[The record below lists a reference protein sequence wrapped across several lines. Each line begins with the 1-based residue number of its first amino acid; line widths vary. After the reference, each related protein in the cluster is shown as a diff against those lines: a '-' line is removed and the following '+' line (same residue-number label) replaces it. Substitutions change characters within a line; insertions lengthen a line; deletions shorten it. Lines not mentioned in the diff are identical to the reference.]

1 MSDFGCLEC
10 VRGFKVI
17 HPQRTPRILF
27 SSIYGAVIL
36 RCFLVILRQLRDLHA
51 VASPTQ
57 INTYRAG
64 GVTVPFNLEVG
75 HGCVSAEGLEADATG
90 EGLRAE

>member
-1 MSDFGCLEC
+1 M
-10 VRGFKVI
+10 
-17 HPQRTPRILF
+17 
-27 SSIYGAVIL
+27 
-36 RCFLVILRQLRDLHA
+36 ILRQLRDLHA